1 MTRDLILLGV
11 LGAPHG
17 VRGEMRLKSYTED
30 PLAIADYKPLT
41 DEAGAR
47 AFKIL
52 SARLVKDDM
61 LVVRLEGV
69 ADRDKA
75 AVLTNTRLYAPRD
88 LLPPVEDEDEFYQA
102 DLIGLRVEARNGEAI
117 GTVLAVLDFGAG
129 DILEIE
135 PASGGRPIMLPFTK
149 AVVPHVD
156 IAGGRLIAEPP
167 LETSG
172 EEEPPEEAV

>member
-1 MTRDLILLGV
+1 MTRDLILMGV

-17 VRGEMRLKSYTED
+17 VRGEMRLKSFTEE
-30 PLAIADYKPLT
+30 PLAIADYGVLS
-41 DEAGAR
+41 DEPGQR
-47 AFKIL
+47 QFTIL

-69 ADRDKA
+69 SDRDKA
-75 AVLTNTRLYAPRD
+75 AALTNTRLYATRD
-88 LLPPVEDEDEFYQA
+88 QLPPVEEDDEFYQA
-102 DLIGLRVEARNGEAI
+102 DLVGLAVEAENGEPI

-129 DILEIE
+129 DILEVQ

-149 AVVPHVD
+149 AVIPTVD
-156 IAGGRLIAEPP
+156 LAAGRLVAVPP
-167 LETSG
+167 VETSG

>member
-47 AFKIL
+47 PFKIL

-75 AVLTNTRLYAPRD
+75 AALTNTRLYAPRD

-102 DLIGLRVEARNGEAI
+102 DLIGLKVEATNGEAI

-149 AVVPHVD
+149 AVVPRVD